1 MVAAYIAML
10 IVIIGV
16 DNIPTIISS
25 PISMIGNITVPA
37 ALLIIGSS
45 LSNLSF
51 KTMLGNNVVYM
62 TTAIRL
68 LLIPLVLYG
77 LFTLI
82 GFSSLVVNI
91 NTIIIAMPTATYGTI
106 FCLKYG
112 KDTALITE
120 ITFITTLLSVLTI
133 PIIASILG
141 A

>member
-1 MVAAYIAML
+1 
-10 IVIIGV
+10 
-16 DNIPTIISS
+16 
-25 PISMIGNITVPA
+25 
-37 ALLIIGSS
+37 
-45 LSNLSF
+45 
-51 KTMLGNNVVYM
+51 M